1 MGSKNTC
8 FNRTVSFFQQ
18 GKMAILK
25 ARGKDIVEIG
35 TKPDN
40 SFNCGW
46 IRKVVYQI
54 NYVESNWM

>member
-1 MGSKNTC
+1 
-8 FNRTVSFFQQ
+8 
-18 GKMAILK
+18 MANLK